1 MTPKEFLNQ
10 PRVLRDLIREQE
22 SELKMLEAEADGLTG
37 ISYDKE
43 PVKVSLVQSGT
54 EEYLVRIEHLKQSIE
69 QNKRKFNIIYA
80 NVEKTIDKLT
90 NEREIRVLKLRYLMF
105 LDWKKIFFQMQ
116 ETQDVVYSL
125 HKRALN
131 HIRC

>member
-54 EEYLVRIEHLKQSIE
+54 E
-69 QNKRKFNIIYA
+69 
-80 NVEKTIDKLT
+80 
-90 NEREIRVLKLRYLMF
+90 
-105 LDWKKIFFQMQ
+105 
-116 ETQDVVYSL
+116 
-125 HKRALN
+125 
-131 HIRC
+131 

>member
-10 PRVLRDLIREQE
+10 PRVLRDLIREHE
-22 SELKMLEAEADGLTG
+22 GVLMMLQAQADGMTG
-37 ISYDKE
+37 IAYDKE

-54 EEYLVRIEHLKQSIE
+54 EEYIMRIEQLKQSIE

-105 LDWKKIFFQMQ
+105 LDWKVIFAQME